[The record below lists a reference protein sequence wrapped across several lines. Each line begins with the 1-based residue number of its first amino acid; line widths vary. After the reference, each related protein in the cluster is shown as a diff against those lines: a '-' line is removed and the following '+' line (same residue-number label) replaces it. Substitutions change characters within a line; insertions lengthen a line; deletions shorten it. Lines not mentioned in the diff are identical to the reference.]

1 MSRVIDLS
9 VLPAPNVVEPLDFEA
24 VLAQLK
30 AIAID
35 RSPQLATVLQY
46 ESEPVTKLLEVYAYR
61 ELLLRQR
68 INDAARSVMLA
79 YAKGAD
85 LDQIAARYGVR
96 RLLIQAGDREARPP
110 VEAVFEDDAAF
121 QRRILL
127 SLDAFT
133 TAGSKNSYIYHAL
146 SADGNVLD
154 ADAISPV
161 PGKVTVFVLSRVG
174 DGSASPELL
183 ATVQAALNADLTRP
197 MTDEVTVLS
206 ASIIDYSVAAR
217 LYLLRGPDVEVVTK
231 ASRDAA
237 AAYAQDVHV
246 LGAGP
251 SISGI
256 YRSLHQPGVLRAEL
270 LLPARNLALSFGQ
283 AAHCTGITL
292 TAEVLDD

>member
-9 VLPAPNVVEPLDFEA
+9 VLPPPNVVEPLDFEA

-30 AIAID
+30 AIAITQA
-35 RSPQLATVLQY
+35 PQLAAVLQY

-85 LDQIAARYGVR
+85 LDHIAARYGVR
-96 RLLIQAGDREARPP
+96 RLLVQAGDPEARPP

-183 ATVQAALNADLTRP
+183 ASAHAALNADLTRP

-206 ASIIDYSVAAR
+206 ASIIDYSIAAR
-217 LYLLRGPDVEVVTK
+217 LYLLRGPDVEVVAK
-231 ASRDAA
+231 AAKDAA
-237 AAYAQDVHV
+237 AAYAQDMHA
-246 LGAGP
+246 LGVGP

-256 YRSLHQPGVLRAEL
+256 YRALHQPGVVRAEL
-270 LLPARNLALSFGQ
+270 QLPARNLALSVGQ
-283 AAHCTGITL
+283 AAHCTGIAL
-292 TAEVLDD
+292 TTEVLDD